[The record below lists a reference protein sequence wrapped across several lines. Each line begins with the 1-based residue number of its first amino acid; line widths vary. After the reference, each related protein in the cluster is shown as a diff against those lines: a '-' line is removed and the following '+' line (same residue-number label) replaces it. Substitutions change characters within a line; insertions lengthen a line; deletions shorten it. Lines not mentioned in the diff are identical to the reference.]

1 MRDWSWFERLQPT
14 GSVNTGLPLMPPRS
28 DGQAALARPRAASR
42 DTRLSQGMSSSPAS
56 TVCSSPRK
64 PFLSLSCSPFSL
76 RPPSKF
82 PTCLWNAFTWGCLHL
97 RLPDGL
103 ISPGPGNISS
113 QWAVTFTAWKS
124 ARETFFLLT
133 PLSLM
138 KWPLSSFKGG
148 FCRSKMCHN
157 SPQERRRKCQK
168 SNSTVWGA

>member
-14 GSVNTGLPLMPPRS
+14 GSVNTSLPLMPPRS
-28 DGQAALARPRAASR
+28 DGQAALTQPRAASR

-56 TVCSSPRK
+56 TPVCSSPRK
-64 PFLSLSCSPFSL
+64 PFLSLSCSPFS
-76 RPPSKF
+76 PESVQQVSNMFMK
-82 PTCLWNAFTWGCLHL
+82 CLHL

-148 FCRSKMCHN
+148 FCWSKMCHN
-157 SPQERRRKCQK
+157 SPQEKRRKCQK

>member
-76 RPPSKF
+76 RQVSNVFMKR
-82 PTCLWNAFTWGCLHL
+82 LHL